1 MKGGDLK
8 VTIVLARYFWGVV
21 AIGIVVAVIY
31 YFAAV
36 ETPQRRVAQ
45 FLDALRN
52 GDRAAAAE
60 CVGSEW
66 RGNFSKE
73 QTSGQDKI
81 LSVLKSMTYTLGTP
95 TKGEECV
102 LVPAELNFTATNF
115 KINVNIPVTRELI
128 WWRIDMKK
136 WEKELSQVL
145 GFQNA
150 EVFVRSYVY
159 GKPLKGA
166 PTGSGGGV
174 ISPWGPGG
182 GIVTPGFGGLQ

>member
-1 MKGGDLK
+1 M
-8 VTIVLARYFWGVV
+8 TIVLARYFWGAV
-21 AIGIVVAVIY
+21 AIGIVIAVIY

-36 ETPQRRVAQ
+36 ETPQKRVAQ
-45 FLDALRN
+45 FLEALRN

-60 CVGSEW
+60 CVGTEW

-73 QTSGQDKI
+73 QSTDQSQEQI
-81 LSVLKSMTYTLGTP
+81 LRVLKSMTYTLGAP

-102 LVPAELNFTATNF
+102 LVPAELNFAATNF
-115 KINVNIPVTRELI
+115 KIKVNIPVAREVI
-128 WWRIDMKK
+128 WWRVDMKK
-136 WEKELSQVL
+136 WERELSQAL

-150 EVFVRSYVY
+150 EVFIRSYVY
-159 GKPLKGA
+159 GKPLKRM
-166 PTGSGGGV
+166 PTGGGGGV